1 MAIISTTLKGP
12 KRLYPQCDTDITQK
26 TSNWFLEL
34 KKVKWI
40 WKNYLSIRLTPV
52 ILTSGTSFY
61 HILRCIPQNLSKD
74 NKFGALNCKT
84 LRLFKIL
91 INHQNIRETSAIL
104 ANWSSFPAY
113 WKDLKSPKTKK
124 SLKNHQIA
132 FFNQKI
138 STNFKK

>member
-74 NKFGALNCKT
+74 NKFGVLNCKT
-84 LRLFKIL
+84 LKVF
-91 INHQNIRETSAIL
+91 ETI
-104 ANWSSFPAY
+104 
-113 WKDLKSPKTKK
+113 
-124 SLKNHQIA
+124 
-132 FFNQKI
+132 
-138 STNFKK
+138 